1 MNLIFLQWHDKS
13 LNFWT
18 KLVKIWHKI
27 IQKHWHLQ
35 HWLHNNRKIDDYESI
50 YNVNVLY
57 LRVNHANGYVKKKMK
72 IIIFD
77 STDYIKELLRKYA
90 DVWNRIKNKIKAINI
105 GDCNYGNDYMK
116 IKFNSDDDLTL
127 NKPLKFHKMTI
138 IIKFVFE
145 ENGKLYLQVF

>member
-1 MNLIFLQWHDKS
+1 MCCICVLIMQTDMS
-13 LNFWT
+13 
-18 KLVKIWHKI
+18 
-27 IQKHWHLQ
+27 
-35 HWLHNNRKIDDYESI
+35 
-50 YNVNVLY
+50 
-57 LRVNHANGYVKKKMK
+57 KKKMK

-116 IKFNSDDDLTL
+116 IKFKSDDDLTL